1 MTQPLFAN
9 HNDPTP
15 GLGTA
20 IQGTNIGLGIPLLSS
35 KLESLQLP
43 PLLKVGSGVGFGRR
57 PYSTRH
63 RSFTT
68 SLGGYDSSPTP
79 SSSFASTSSESDHG
93 LTRSATHDAL
103 LSYFS
108 PSLNEDEGEEKPQK
122 RVYLL
127 SDGLSNPQMGHR
139 RCKSETFKFPLPPSK
154 GSMAPMKGPLKSAL
168 RQRVA
173 KGDSPALRAASA
185 GWGRSVG
192 KHLSPQPEEESDE
205 QARQGWSP
213 YSSVAPTPRQ
223 GSSSHRTDL
232 LSPTNEEHFASPR
245 GSTSSCSSQ
254 TLFSDHSDSDSG
266 AKTDPSFSTDA
277 AKLARLHASFFL
289 FDRSSELPLSL
300 PDLHNDD
307 PKKSLDVVGGSV
319 EEQMAYLC
327 GLGYRYGKKN
337 GRKGRK
343 TSADYVTAQEQHG
356 ESGWW
361 SEDEAKKE
369 GMVERKKVGGVHKAV
384 RVISNAASAVSS
396 LASSSILS
404 GLFAAVEVEEDQGEG
419 EGDIT
424 NLIRQQDILSSPQF
438 EGLLGREY
446 SYLLDESLHLEE
458 SIAPRS
464 VAKAGQNGLMTPPLT
479 TPELGLGSS
488 PMLLESWPSPLR
500 ASSTKSFGLALSLP
514 SPRQDRVEGIEG
526 CRPYSTASSLDPF
539 SFTPALSPPST
550 LANLSSSV
558 SCPVSFCDPFNSTK
572 PTLLEPSANEE
583 GLEGPIKIAI
593 ASRKTLQPVS
603 VSVLTRPRPLRS
615 SNSNNSLFSSASSD
629 KLQKP
634 EPIASIIARGRPI
647 PPREAA
653 NHKFGSKTTSLSARI
668 AARGAMSKSCSTTTV
683 TTKGRSLDERRAKAA
698 AIAGTGFKVPQR
710 KSSLDVRAQAQLHRE
725 AEAEAAVIHPNGIC
739 KDELA
744 AEKYHSSASPYLL
757 QRLQSGVEMWASAGT
772 AAKQRRRGGMGVG
785 GMPTSK
791 SLPVLFTARMAAQR
805 AKGETG
811 VSGDKRKR
819 KLVVSVGPDGEV
831 SRVEP
836 PK

>member
-1 MTQPLFAN
+1 MTQSLFAN

-79 SSSFASTSSESDHG
+79 SSSSASTSSESDHG

-108 PSLNEDEGEEKPQK
+108 PSINEDEGEEKPQE

-127 SDGLSNPQMGHR
+127 RHCDRGQKKRVTSRQGKAGHR
-139 RCKSETFKFPLPPSK
+139 TQALPRLPGKVPVRTEPTSSRRLMKNTSPLP
-154 GSMAPMKGPLKSAL
+154 
-168 RQRVA
+168 
-173 KGDSPALRAASA
+173 
-185 GWGRSVG
+185 GRS
-192 KHLSPQPEEESDE
+192 
-205 QARQGWSP
+205 
-213 YSSVAPTPRQ
+213 
-223 GSSSHRTDL
+223 L
-232 LSPTNEEHFASPR
+232 LV
-245 GSTSSCSSQ
+245 ST
-254 TLFSDHSDSDSG
+254 LAFS
-266 AKTDPSFSTDA
+266 
-277 AKLARLHASFFL
+277 L

-356 ESGWW
+356 ESGLW

-384 RVISNAASAVSS
+384 IVISNAASAVSS

-419 EGDIT
+419 EGDMA
-424 NLIRQQDILSSPQF
+424 NLIRQQDILPSPQF

-500 ASSTKSFGLALSLP
+500 ASSTKSFGLALPLP

-634 EPIASIIARGRPI
+634 EPITSIIARGRPI

-653 NHKFGSKTTSLSARI
+653 NHTFGSKTTPISVRI
-668 AARGAMSKSCSTTTV
+668 AARGAMSKTCSTTTV

-698 AIAGTGFKVPQR
+698 AIAGTSFKVPQR

-744 AEKYHSSASPYLL
+744 MEKYHSSVSLYLL

-791 SLPVLFTARMAAQR
+791 SLPVLFTARTAAQR

-836 PK
+836 PKQGVLVVSEEKVTTTVFGLTH

>member
-168 RQRVA
+168 RQR
-173 KGDSPALRAASA
+173 
-185 GWGRSVG
+185 
-192 KHLSPQPEEESDE
+192 PEEESDE

-245 GSTSSCSSQ
+245 
-254 TLFSDHSDSDSG
+254 
-266 AKTDPSFSTDA
+266 

-653 NHKFGSKTTSLSARI
+653 NHKFGSKTTPLSARI

>member
-168 RQRVA
+168 RQR
-173 KGDSPALRAASA
+173 
-185 GWGRSVG
+185 
-192 KHLSPQPEEESDE
+192 PEEESDE

-245 GSTSSCSSQ
+245 
-254 TLFSDHSDSDSG
+254 
-266 AKTDPSFSTDA
+266 

>member
-15 GLGTA
+15 GLGIA

-63 RSFTT
+63 RSFTA
-68 SLGGYDSSPTP
+68 SLGGT
-79 SSSFASTSSESDHG
+79 
-93 LTRSATHDAL
+93 
-103 LSYFS
+103 LS
-108 PSLNEDEGEEKPQK
+108 
-122 RVYLL
+122 L
-127 SDGLSNPQMGHR
+127 S
-139 RCKSETFKFPLPPSK
+139 
-154 GSMAPMKGPLKSAL
+154 
-168 RQRVA
+168 
-173 KGDSPALRAASA
+173 
-185 GWGRSVG
+185 
-192 KHLSPQPEEESDE
+192 
-205 QARQGWSP
+205 
-213 YSSVAPTPRQ
+213 
-223 GSSSHRTDL
+223 
-232 LSPTNEEHFASPR
+232 R

-254 TLFSDHSDSDSG
+254 TLVSDHSDSDSG

-277 AKLARLHASFFL
+277 AKLARLPASSFL
-289 FDRSSELPLSL
+289 LDRSSELPLSL

-307 PKKSLDVVGGSV
+307 PKKSLDAVGGSV

-343 TSADYVTAQEQHG
+343 TTADYVTAQEQHG

-369 GMVERKKVGGVHKAV
+369 GMVERQKVGGVHKAV

-419 EGDIT
+419 EGDVT
-424 NLIRQQDILSSPQF
+424 NLIRQQDILPSSQF

-464 VAKAGQNGLMTPPLT
+464 VAKTGQNGLMTPPLT

-500 ASSTKSFGLALSLP
+500 ASSTKSFGLTLSLA

-539 SFTPALSPPST
+539 SFTTALSPPST

-583 GLEGPIKIAI
+583 DPEGPTKIAI

-647 PPREAA
+647 PPTEAA
-653 NHKFGSKTTSLSARI
+653 NHTFGSKTTPLSAQI
-668 AARGAMSKSCSTTTV
+668 AARGAMSKSCSTTTI

-710 KSSLDVRAQAQLHRE
+710 KTSLDVRAQAQLHREAE

-791 SLPVLFTARMAAQR
+791 SIPVLFTARTAAQR

-819 KLVVSVGPDGEV
+819 KSVVSVGPDGEV

-836 PK
+836 PKQGVLVVSEEEATTTVVGLAL